1 MGDENQE
8 PFIGATEFINLLR
21 SGQPTP
27 SQAGM
32 GGNITAETFRKVLK
46 NAPQP
51 EGLSWLDVPVQ
62 AITNIPKS
70 GYEFG
75 KGMYEAVTSPV
86 ESVKSLL
93 DVGAGTLRNITP
105 RQIVNFIE
113 QFEANPEAA
122 QRASDVASQL
132 GKFYKDRYG
141 SSEGFKQALAND
153 PVGVAADVSTLLTGT
168 GAALRPAQT
177 VGPVAKLS
185 AALRTAGDVTNPL
198 LATTKGAEKIVSP
211 TLGLMTGTSA
221 ETVRQAGK
229 AGFQAAY
236 DRTSPFLEQ
245 LRGQG
250 VMTQPLDDAR
260 HNLSVMRQNR
270 SAAYRS
276 GMVDITNDKSILDF
290 KDIDNALN
298 KTKAQIQFKGKVKDE
313 NAQVLHDRLLKE
325 VDGWKAENPAE
336 FHTPEGLDALKQRI
350 GNIVDEVPFQQR
362 NAVRVGKD
370 VYDAVKN
377 TIAKQAPKYAEVM
390 KDYSQASEQIT
401 EIERALSLGNRAS
414 ADTAM
419 RKLQSLNRNNVYTN
433 YGNRLNLA
441 QTLEAEGGK
450 PFISALAGQSLSS
463 PTARGLAGGVEA
475 LTMLGGLYNPA
486 YLASIPFQTP
496 RIVGEAAY
504 AGGRAARPVVDISRQ
519 LGVTPAKAL
528 ALSDLLK
535 TSREL
540 NPENVTYLR
549 DVMRL
554 GQPQVGQ

>member
-21 SGQPTP
+21 SSQPAPVPKIT
-27 SQAGM
+27 GKDV
-32 GGNITAETFRKVLK
+32 TAENFRSVLMG
-46 NAPQP
+46 APQP

-105 RQIVNFIE
+105 RQIVDFIDRY
-113 QFEANPEAA
+113 EANPEAA

-153 PVGVAADVSTLLTGT
+153 PVGVAADVSTLFTGT
-168 GAALRPAQT
+168 GAALRPAQAI
-177 VGPVAKLS
+177 GPVAKLS
-185 AALRTAGDVTNPL
+185 SALRAAGDVTNPL
-198 LATTKGAEKIVSP
+198 LVATKGAEKVASP
-211 TLGLMTGTSA
+211 FLGMMTGTSA

-276 GMVDITNDKSILDF
+276 GMVDITNDKSILNF

-298 KTKAQIQFKGKVKDE
+298 KTKSDIQFKGKVKDE
-313 NAQVLHDRLLKE
+313 NAQALHDRIAKE
-325 VDGWKAENPAE
+325 VSDWKAENPVD

-362 NAVRVGKD
+362 NAVRVGKNI
-370 VYDAVKN
+370 YDAVKK
-377 TIAKQAPKYAEVM
+377 TISDQAPKYAEVM

-463 PTARGLAGGVEA
+463 PTARGLAGGLEA
-475 LTMLGGLYNPA
+475 ATLMGGFFNPA
-486 YLASIPFQTP
+486 VLAMIPFQTP
-496 RIVGEAAY
+496 RVVGEAAY
-504 AGGRAARPVVDISRQ
+504 AGGRAARPVADISRA
-519 LGVTPAKAL
+519 LGATPAKAL

-535 TSREL
+535 TSQEL
-540 NPENVTYLR
+540 NPEDLTYLR

-554 GQPQVGQ
+554 GQPQVGR